1 MQHHH
6 PGSWYLPWGVPL
18 QKMLAVPMHPGA
30 VSFHQSQQPL
40 QVPSQTPPQHQQH
53 QQPPHQT
60 YQHQMHP
67 ALQHHNPAALHQ
79 QLHPA
84 AAAAMFTP
92 LSLRTFIN
100 PSANHLS
107 LSQQQQL
114 ATAVQQSP
122 NTPLQSQSQT
132 QLGAINLNV
141 GVVPIRQNNGPGTIS
156 PGTMMMPVKKVS
168 KSFNHFVFLF
178 LTNIQFN

>member
-30 VSFHQSQQPL
+30 AAVGFHHQSQAAAAAAAI
-40 QVPSQTPPQHQQH
+40 QVPSNTQHQN
-53 QQPPHQT
+53 

-67 ALQHHNPAALHQ
+67 ALQHHSSAAAAALHQ
-79 QLHPA
+79 SLHPA

-107 LSQQQQL
+107 LSPQQTL
-114 ATAVQQSP
+114 TSAAVQAAAATSNQ
-122 NTPLQSQSQT
+122 PLQSQTQT
-132 QLGAINLNV
+132 QIATINLN
-141 GVVPIRQNNGPGTIS
+141 GNVVPIRSANGGTIS
-156 PGTMMMPVKKVS
+156 SGSMILPVKKVIYYFQYHPVLS
-168 KSFNHFVFLF
+168 
-178 LTNIQFN
+178 